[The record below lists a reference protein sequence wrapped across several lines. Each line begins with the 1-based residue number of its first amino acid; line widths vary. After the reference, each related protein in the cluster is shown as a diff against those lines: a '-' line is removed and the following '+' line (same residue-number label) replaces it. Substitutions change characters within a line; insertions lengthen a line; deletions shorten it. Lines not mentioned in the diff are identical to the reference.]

1 MVKRFV
7 EKLVALLIFFEGCGD
22 KLCRMG
28 ITGCFQG
35 FNEVCEF
42 LGVVLVV
49 VVHIAE
55 KYEVPVFTARY
66 IVCVRMLMVMMFMA
80 AHGIY
85 PLTKN
90 DGFFTVQQY
99 YTSIKY
105 YYKGVKTSRL

>member
-1 MVKRFV
+1 
-7 EKLVALLIFFEGCGD
+7 
-22 KLCRMG
+22 MG

-55 KYEVPVFTARY
+55 KDEVPVFAARCV
-66 IVCVRMLMVMMFMA
+66 VCVRMFMVMMFMA

-105 YYKGVKTSRL
+105 YCKGVKTSRL